1 MVNPYLAPALED
13 PEFLKTYQKT
23 RLKELIISVVCHA
36 YGVTFEQINVRS
48 RKRELVEPRQ
58 IIMTMLVTM
67 ASYTTLASGEVF
79 GRKHSTVLSSKKS
92 ISSLLDTDK
101 KFRMRFI
108 RILREIG
115 VRSEDVERVMRK
127 VMG

>member
-1 MVNPYLAPALED
+1 MVNPYLAPAVED

-23 RLKELIISVVCHA
+23 RLKELIISVVCRT

-67 ASYTTLASGEVF
+67 ASYTAIASGEVF

-92 ISSLLDTDK
+92 VSSLLDTDK
-101 KFRMRFI
+101 EFRRKFI
-108 RILREIG
+108 RILRNIG
-115 VRSEDVERVMRK
+115 LRPEDIETKINRVL
-127 VMG
+127 V